1 MRPSPSTSEA
11 GAGVTRRST
20 AQVDRFCALLG
31 LTVGLAAFAIAVL
44 VAYSVVAREFFS
56 ASDVGII
63 DISTY
68 LMAYIT
74 FVGAA
79 YGIWAGAHVG
89 VHIVTS
95 QLRGRALAIVTFV
108 ANALLSIVAA
118 VFAWVSAGF
127 WIDAWRSGEQ
137 AWGTL
142 SIPMWIPYSSMLVG
156 TVLFV
161 VLQVARMF
169 LGRADHQP
177 SHRDVE

>member
-1 MRPSPSTSEA
+1 MKPSPSTAEA
-11 GAGVTRRST
+11 GAGGTGRST
-20 AQVDRFCALLG
+20 AWVDRFCAFLG
-31 LTVGLAAFAIAVL
+31 MTVGFAAFAIAIL
-44 VAYSVVAREFFS
+44 VAYSVVARELFH
-56 ASDVGII
+56 ASEFGIT

-79 YGIWAGAHVG
+79 YGIWTGAHVA

-95 QLRGRALAIVTFV
+95 NLHGRASTAVAFV
-108 ANALLSIVAA
+108 ANVLLTLVAA
-118 VFAWVSAGF
+118 VFAWVSWGF

-156 TVLFV
+156 TVLFLI
-161 VLQVARMF
+161 LQVGRTL
-169 LGRADHQP
+169 LGRAGTQP

>member
-11 GAGVTRRST
+11 GDGVTRRST
-20 AQVDRFCALLG
+20 ARVDRFCAVLG
-31 LTVGLAAFAIAVL
+31 MSVGLAAFAIAVL
-44 VAYSVVAREFFS
+44 VAYSVVAREFFH

-79 YGIWAGAHVG
+79 YGIWTGAHVA
-89 VHIVTS
+89 VHIVTGY
-95 QLRGRALAIVTFV
+95 LRGRALAIVTSV
-108 ANALLSIVAA
+108 ANALLTLVAA

-127 WIDAWRSGEQ
+127 WLDAWRSGEE

-156 TVLFV
+156 TVLFLL
-161 VLQVARMF
+161 LQ
-169 LGRADHQP
+169 LGRMLLGRTDTDP